1 MWPCSSQLVLLVLW
15 RLYQYIL
22 IQIQSSCPTQY
33 FTGQILRK
41 QNYTGSWE
49 LCIFSHINHHN
60 TKTKQNPEYNQTIG
74 FLEKVGAVGGRR
86 SNMCDIIYEHIMTNS
101 ASLIQTLHMATQIDI
116 QKYSHRK
123 FERAW
128 KHIFEIHLICIL
140 SDSYI

>member
-1 MWPCSSQLVLLVLW
+1 MNMGVIRWLTFSLITK
-15 RLYQYIL
+15 IL

-41 QNYTGSWE
+41 QNDTGSWE

-86 SNMCDIIYEHIMTNS
+86 SKMSDIIYEHIRTNS
-101 ASLIQTLHMATQIDI
+101 ASLSQTLHMAIHIDI
-116 QKYSHRK
+116 QKYSTRHLQEIGKSMSVLMRK
-123 FERAW
+123 SNFQFCR
-128 KHIFEIHLICIL
+128 LRL
-140 SDSYI
+140 